1 MKISKKTLLVAVL
14 QFTLLGTALC
24 AAEAVDVDG
33 DLMRGIDDTAKS
45 LDSEV
50 AQKDTK
56 AALAD
61 ARTLVDTFS
70 RIESHYGRKPDTAD
84 AVGFAHQTQ
93 ELAAQALK
101 AIEAQDFDAAGEA
114 VNQLTRSCKKC
125 HDVYKKD

>member
-1 MKISKKTLLVAVL
+1 MKIPKKTLFAALL
-14 QFTLLGTALC
+14 QFALLGTGLC

-33 DLMRGIDDTAKS
+33 DLMRGIDDTAKI

-50 AQKDTK
+50 ALKDTK

-61 ARTLVDTFS
+61 ARTLVETFA
-70 RIESHYGRKPDTAD
+70 RIESHYGQKPETAD
-84 AVGFAHQTQ
+84 AVGFARRTHD
-93 ELAAQALK
+93 LAALTLK

-114 VNQLTRSCKKC
+114 VNQLTRSCKNC